1 MRLARLIATLILGL
15 TAAFIY
21 PAVLVAEPLPR
32 SVLILDQSTH
42 FGPWPNAISAAV
54 RSTVIDN
61 PQEPVTVYLE
71 HLDLFRFK
79 GSRYEN
85 SLEEHFREKYR
96 DKPIG
101 VIVVIGPTALSYA
114 LRLRAALWPSVA
126 IVFAAVDDTTAAE
139 ALPPNVT
146 GVTMN
151 QTLGSMIEA
160 ARIVVPDLK
169 GFAIVGTPLEDQI
182 YYRHFA
188 EELPRFSRDLEF
200 IDLMGLSLD
209 GTRQRV
215 AALPDHTAIL
225 YIGINFYGPTTYVAA
240 EVVPL
245 IAEQA
250 NRPIIVDAETFLGSG
265 AVGGFILTPQQMG
278 QDAGRLA
285 SRILQG
291 EDASSIP
298 VTKGGPQKAI
308 FDGRQ
313 LQRWN
318 VDASR
323 LPPGSEIRFREPS
336 AWDRYETQ
344 ILAVTAAML
353 LQASLIAWL
362 VHERQYRRRAERAAR
377 DTMSEL
383 TQLNRMATAG
393 ELSAT
398 IAHEVNQPLTGIVT
412 RANAALRWLSND
424 NPELAKARDAL
435 RQIVTA
441 GHHASDVVTT
451 VRAMFRKDTQDQGP
465 VDINRLIRS
474 VLALVYIDL
483 RKHSVETRTDLGE
496 HLPPMIGN
504 EVQLQQVILNLVMN
518 AIEAMTSA
526 EPRVLSIKSQ
536 STERGTIHV
545 LVEDTGSGIDPA
557 NLDRIFKPLF
567 TTKAQGMGMGLSI
580 CRSIIES
587 HHGRIWASA
596 GASAGSIFQFELPTG
611 TGLDRQN
618 TTAASDKTEQVSA
631 EPRPV
636 HVLS

>member
-1 MRLARLIATLILGL
+1 
-15 TAAFIY
+15 
-21 PAVLVAEPLPR
+21 
-32 SVLILDQSTH
+32 VLILDQSTH

-61 PQEPVTVYLE
+61 PQQPVTVYLE

-101 VIVVIGPTALSYA
+101 VIVVIGPTALGDA

-126 IVFAAVDDTTAAE
+126 VVFAAVDDRTAAE

-146 GVTMN
+146 GVTMH

-160 ARIVVPDLK
+160 ARIIVPDLK
-169 GFAIVGTPLEDQI
+169 AFAIVGTRLEDQI

-188 EELPRFSRDLEF
+188 DELPEFSRDLEF
-200 IDLMGLSLD
+200 IDLMGLSINE
-209 GTRQRV
+209 TRQRV
-215 AALPDHTAIL
+215 SALPDHTAIL

-245 IAEQA
+245 IAERA
-250 NRPIIVDAETFLGSG
+250 NQPIIVDAETFLGSG
-265 AVGGFILTPQQMG
+265 AVGGFILTPQQIG

-298 VTKGGPQKAI
+298 IGTGGPQKGI
-308 FDGRQ
+308 FDARQ
-313 LQRWN
+313 LQRWK

-323 LPPGSEIRFREPS
+323 LPPDSEIRFREPS
-336 AWDRYETQ
+336 AWDRYKTQ
-344 ILAVTAAML
+344 ILAGMAAIL

-362 VHERQYRRRAERAAR
+362 VHERQFRRRAERTAR
-377 DTMSEL
+377 ETMSEL

-412 RANAALRWLSND
+412 RANAALRWVSTD
-424 NPELAKARDAL
+424 NPELAKVRDAL
-435 RQIVTA
+435 HQIVTA
-441 GHHASDVVTT
+441 GHHASDVVTS
-451 VRAMFRKDTQDQGP
+451 VRAMFRKDTQERGP
-465 VDINRLIRS
+465 VDINKLIRS
-474 VLALVYIDL
+474 VLGLVYMDL
-483 RKHSVETRTDLGE
+483 RKHSIEVRTDLSE
-496 HLPPMIGN
+496 HLPPLIGN
-504 EVQLQQVILNLVMN
+504 EVQLQQVTLNLVMN
-518 AIEAMTSA
+518 AVEAMTSA
-526 EPRVLSIKSQ
+526 EPRMLSIKSQ
-536 STERGTIHV
+536 YTERGSIHV
-545 LVEDTGSGIDPA
+545 SIEDTGSGIGPA

-567 TTKAQGMGMGLSI
+567 TTKARGMGMGLSI

-587 HHGRIWASA
+587 HNGRIWASA
-596 GASAGSIFQFELPTG
+596 GASRGSVFQFELPTG
-611 TGLDRQN
+611 LTDQT
-618 TTAASDKTEQVSA
+618 TTAAFDEAERVSA
-631 EPRPV
+631 RPQPASV
-636 HVLS
+636 S